1 MGKNKLK
8 TSNNKIKKKQN
19 SKQSKTHVHACHQM
33 QLSVVKRVLFLKVVG
48 YSRLPV
54 ASNEDGH
61 LSLEIK
67 KKESEVRA
75 VQQGLVDALHKC
87 LGSKPTLMVCIEGIK
102 PLPDDR
108 YEVFSFLAFLPQ
120 VFVPLLVVANIAE
133 E

>member
-1 MGKNKLK
+1 M
-8 TSNNKIKKKQN
+8 
-19 SKQSKTHVHACHQM
+19 HQTAVV
-33 QLSVVKRVLFLKVVG
+33 LSIIIITKSVMFLKVVG

-108 YEVFSFLAFLPQ
+108 
-120 VFVPLLVVANIAE
+120 FVIFYHYDNHHSSLSVCSVPGVCKKVTRK
-133 E
+133 

>member
-1 MGKNKLK
+1 MVRN
-8 TSNNKIKKKQN
+8 
-19 SKQSKTHVHACHQM
+19 VFC
-33 QLSVVKRVLFLKVVG
+33 LKVVG

-108 YEVFSFLAFLPQ
+108 
-120 VFVPLLVVANIAE
+120 
-133 E
+133 

>member
-1 MGKNKLK
+1 MYLLDKLCV
-8 TSNNKIKKKQN
+8 TECCN
-19 SKQSKTHVHACHQM
+19 
-33 QLSVVKRVLFLKVVG
+33 VVPKVVG

-67 KKESEVRA
+67 KKENEVRA

-108 YEVFSFLAFLPQ
+108 
-120 VFVPLLVVANIAE
+120 
-133 E
+133 